1 MNLKKI
7 KSINFSRKI
16 IVLVV
21 LIAVAVAA
29 VGIFQTNQQ
38 QKIDTT
44 YLVSTLEKASELTT
58 SKLTYT
64 GMSKFEDSGIPF
76 ITKSNFIMVYKAT
89 ARAGIDMQEVNIAVD
104 NLSHTVHITVPK
116 AKVLDVKVDASSI
129 QFFDTKFALFN
140 VNEKEDGVK
149 AISLAEEEAIKEVA
163 NMGIL
168 EMADEQSVMLIKG
181 IIQDAVSE
189 KYKIEI
195 EQQA

>member
-7 KSINFSRKI
+7 KSIDFSRKI

-29 VGIFQTNQQ
+29 VGIFQTNQN

>member
-29 VGIFQTNQQ
+29 VGIFQTNQN

>member
-7 KSINFSRKI
+7 KSIDFSRKI

-104 NLSHTVHITVPK
+104 NLSHIVHITVPK

>member
-7 KSINFSRKI
+7 KSIDFSRKI